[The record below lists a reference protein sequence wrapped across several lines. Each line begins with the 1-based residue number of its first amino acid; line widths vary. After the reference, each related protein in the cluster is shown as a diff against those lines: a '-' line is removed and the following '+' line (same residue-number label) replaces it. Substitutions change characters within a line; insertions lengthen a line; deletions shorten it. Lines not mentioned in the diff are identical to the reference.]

1 MSASILIRRL
11 AAPLLAGLFVLWIG
25 IAPGSA
31 IAAASPDPD
40 DSIAQAIEKARNL
53 ARSSPALVD
62 PGAPAA
68 PPKRVLAVD
77 QPVTGPAPK
86 LNMIDGGRRLENTN
100 LYQIQQPAVVHTAKD
115 FQGDVDYARE
125 QRRNKEFVFAEQ
137 TLQKLMAAD
146 APADIHQKAL
156 MELALLAQDQTNVT
170 RALQIFSQY
179 TKRFPDDERLPEVYL
194 MQGLLYRETG
204 ALNQALNRFYLVL
217 SSAVQLKLAE
227 IAYYQRLVLQAKAE
241 IADTLVIQG
250 KVDEAAETYSRLLAL
265 GSDQLNRPL
274 IHSKLVRCYFQL
286 GKKTEAVT
294 EGEQFLLK
302 YPDAVEMPE
311 VRFMVA
317 EVYKQTN
324 RNGEATKHTL
334 KLLQSQQA
342 VGANQGLWAYWQQ
355 RTGND
360 IANQLYKD
368 GDYMNALSVYGSIS
382 TLGTNVAWQLPA
394 MYQMGLIYERLSQT
408 QKASEIYAKII
419 GQQKGTVPGD
429 NAVASVVEM
438 ARWRSDYL
446 KWIEKSAIDRELFR
460 VGATTNSAASL

>member
-1 MSASILIRRL
+1 MRTSTTIFRFAGST
-11 AAPLLAGLFVLWIG
+11 LAGLLLLFCGTVPIR
-25 IAPGSA
+25 
-31 IAAASPDPD
+31 AAVPPDPE
-40 DSIAQAIEKARNL
+40 DSISQAIEKARNL
-53 ARSSPALVD
+53 ARSSPVLLKASTPDV
-62 PGAPAA
+62 

-77 QPVTGPAPK
+77 LPAVAAPK
-86 LNMIDGGRRLENTN
+86 LNVLDGGRRLENTN
-100 LYQIQQPAVVHTAKD
+100 LYQIQQPSVLHSSKD

-125 QRRNKEFVFAEQ
+125 QRLNKEFGFAEQ

-146 APADIHQKAL
+146 APAEIHRKAM

-179 TKRFPDDERLPEVYL
+179 TKRFPDDERLPEIYL

-204 ALNQALNRFYLVL
+204 ALNLAMNRFYLVL
-217 SSAVQLKLAE
+217 SSAVQLKLEE

-265 GSDQLNRPL
+265 STDQLNRPL
-274 IHSKLVRCYFQL
+274 IHSKLIRCYFQV
-286 GKKTEAVT
+286 GRKTEAVT

-302 YPDAVEMPE
+302 YPDAAEMAE

-317 EVYKQTN
+317 GIYKQTN
-324 RNGEATKHTL
+324 RNTEATRHTL

-342 VGANQGLWAYWQQ
+342 AAGSSPGLWAYWQQ

-360 IANQLYKD
+360 IANQLYRD

-382 TLGTNVAWQLPA
+382 TLGTNAGWQLPA
-394 MYQMGLIYERLSQT
+394 MYQMGLIYERLAQT
-408 QKASEIYAKII
+408 QKASEIYARIVDREKTASP
-419 GQQKGTVPGD
+419 QGD
-429 NAVASVVEM
+429 NAVASVIEM
-438 ARWRSDYL
+438 ARWRGDYL
-446 KWIEKSAIDRELFR
+446 KWIEKSAIDRELLR
-460 VGATTNSAASL
+460 VGATTNTAASL